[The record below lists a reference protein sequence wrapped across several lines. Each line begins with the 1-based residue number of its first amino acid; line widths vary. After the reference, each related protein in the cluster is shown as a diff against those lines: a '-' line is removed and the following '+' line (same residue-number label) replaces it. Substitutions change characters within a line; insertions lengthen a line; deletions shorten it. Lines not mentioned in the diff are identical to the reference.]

1 MYCRSGTAITLSD
14 PDATRWG
21 VRLSAP
27 TPTPTRAPKA
37 LEIAMPLL
45 ESGGLRLKPQIT
57 APLAQAAAMHRQLE
71 SGQLRS
77 KVILL
82 P

>member
-14 PDATRWG
+14 PDAARWV

-27 TPTPTRAPKA
+27 TPERAPKA